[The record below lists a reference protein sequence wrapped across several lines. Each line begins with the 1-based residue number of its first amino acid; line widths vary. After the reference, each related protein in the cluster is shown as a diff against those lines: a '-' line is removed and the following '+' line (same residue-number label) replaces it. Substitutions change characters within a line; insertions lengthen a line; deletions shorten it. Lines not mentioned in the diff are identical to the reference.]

1 MSTFEFDT
9 TATPDAAEPIPQS
22 DIDRILTAQ
31 LVVAWA
37 GEGGEEKRLGWWRSD
52 LVSEFGGE
60 DLFARLLPHTWQW
73 AVLQGAREAARR
85 KDAELRRRDHN
96 PDRILSLYS
105 LGFHWDE
112 LLDERLQELKQSGLP
127 PEDAL
132 PGLRDGIETAWHPSK
147 FSDWLAGQGHVE
159 TIPTPTGRRI
169 KGEMPGNQELIVRR
183 LIAGLLP
190 LTDQY
195 PLPHF
200 RTEA

>member
-1 MSTFEFDT
+1 MFDVDPT
-9 TATPDAAEPIPQS
+9 PALTARAPIPQS
-22 DIDRILTAQ
+22 EIDHILTAQ
-31 LVVAWA
+31 IVVAWA

-52 LVSEFGGE
+52 LVSEYGGE
-60 DLFARLLPHTWQW
+60 DLFQRLLPHTWQW

-85 KDAELRRRDHN
+85 KDAEMRRRDHN

-112 LLDERLQELKQSGLP
+112 LLDERLQALKQAGQP
-127 PEDAL
+127 PEQAL
-132 PGLRDGIETAWHPSK
+132 SDLGDGMEAQWHPSK
-147 FSDWLAGQGHVE
+147 FSDWLAGHGPVE
-159 TIPTPTGRRI
+159 TIPTSIGRRI
-169 KGEMPGNQELIVRR
+169 KGELPGSQDLVVRR

-200 RTEA
+200 RTEG